1 MKVLQGKQDK
11 SFLIYR
17 VSKNIECKKIRLIKF
32 SVSLLWLDCF
42 LSIIRLFLIR
52 KLICEKRYAFLYETF
67 FFSYKSFAKIMSKKW
82 LNLAKIFNLS

>member
-1 MKVLQGKQDK
+1 MKVSQGKQDK

-42 LSIIRLFLIR
+42 LSIIRLFSICR
-52 KLICEKRYAFLYETF
+52 SICEKRYAFLYETF
-67 FFSYKSFAKIMSKKW
+67 FFSYKSFAKNYVEKMVKFSK
-82 LNLAKIFNLS
+82 NI